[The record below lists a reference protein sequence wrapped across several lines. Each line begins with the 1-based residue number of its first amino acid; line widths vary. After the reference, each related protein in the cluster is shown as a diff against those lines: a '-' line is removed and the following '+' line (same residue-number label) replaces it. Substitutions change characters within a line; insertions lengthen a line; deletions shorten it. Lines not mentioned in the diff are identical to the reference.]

1 MKFLGMAVKAA
12 ISLALAI
19 YLLSDGILMAIAWFG
34 IAYGLLSY
42 YVWYFKKKK
51 FSFSA
56 WIGSNGLLMTLLSL
70 LFGLLAPLIPLV
82 LIILLFNS
90 ILPGSIG
97 ETVGSLI
104 VLIIYLGFAAR
115 DVVTIIQ
122 HFNPSFSVP
131 FLDKKDGNGDLG

>member
-12 ISLALAI
+12 LSLALAI
-19 YLLSDGILMAIAWFG
+19 YLLSDGILMAIAWFV
-34 IAYGLLSY
+34 ITYGLLSY
-42 YVWYFKKKK
+42 YVWYFT
-51 FSFSA
+51 S
-56 WIGSNGLLMTLLSL
+56 WIGSNWLLMTLLSL
-70 LFGLLAPLIPLV
+70 LFGLLAPIIPLV

-104 VLIIYLGFAAR
+104 VLIICLGFAAR

-122 HFNPSFSVP
+122 YFNPSFSVP

>member
-34 IAYGLLSY
+34 ITYGLFSY
-42 YVWYFKKKK
+42 YVWYFT
-51 FSFSA
+51 S

-70 LFGLLAPLIPLV
+70 LFGLLAPFIPLV

-104 VLIIYLGFAAR
+104 VLIICLGFAAR